1 MVLSNQITELEA
13 EFEKLPA
20 GKPLQ
25 TRFLRSQQDL
35 REKLQAEAAAAAAQG
50 GEEEGG
56 EDGGCQF
63 YDGKCWNIKD

>member
-1 MVLSNQITELEA
+1 MALSNQITELEA

-35 REKLQAEAAAAAAQG
+35 REKLQAEAAAAAQG
-50 GEEEGG
+50 GEEEEG
-56 EDGGCQF
+56 EDG
-63 YDGKCWNIKD
+63 KCPVLWRKVLET